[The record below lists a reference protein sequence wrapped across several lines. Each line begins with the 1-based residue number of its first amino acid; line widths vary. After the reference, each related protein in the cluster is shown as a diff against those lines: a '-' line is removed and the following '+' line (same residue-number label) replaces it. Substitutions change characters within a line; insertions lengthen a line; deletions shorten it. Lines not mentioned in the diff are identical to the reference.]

1 MVSCTFVWSS
11 YGKLHPRKTLIVSLR
26 QHRRINYKAQQQLP
40 KQQKM
45 FEARLVHGR
54 VFKQIVESI
63 KDLITDANMDCSEEE
78 IGIQSMD
85 SSHVSL
91 VAVSLSAAGLDHYRC
106 DRPVSLGFNSVNLSK
121 ILKCAGND
129 DIVTLKS
136 DENADTL
143 TLMFESPE
151 QDRIADF
158 GT

>member
-1 MVSCTFVWSS
+1 M
-11 YGKLHPRKTLIVSLR
+11 
-26 QHRRINYKAQQQLP
+26 
-40 KQQKM
+40 
-45 FEARLVHGR
+45 VHGR